1 VATEGTSDRGGERS
15 PGANGKSTGPFTVE
29 RTTHLDVP
37 AICALLKKVWEAEP
51 PGLPPELLKAWQPTP
66 LEFTSRMEG
75 VTYFC
80 ARREGRILGVLGC
93 ELAHGSGRLVHLAVD
108 PDVRRQGAGSALVN
122 WAVDWARRTNLASIW
137 ADPLTRFAAASA
149 LLTRLG
155 FTSAGTLHK
164 HEWTHDVQLFERV
177 L

>member
-1 VATEGTSDRGGERS
+1 MATEGTSDRGGERP
-15 PGANGKSTGPFTVE
+15 PGANGKSPGPFSVD

-51 PGLPPELLKAWQPTP
+51 PGLPNELLKAWQPTP

-80 ARREGRILGVLGC
+80 ARRDGRLLGVLGL
-93 ELAHGSGRLVHLAVD
+93 ELAHGSCRLVHLAVD
-108 PDVRRQGAGSALVN
+108 PDVRRQGAATALV
-122 WAVDWARRTNLASIW
+122 AGAIEWARRANVASVW
-137 ADPLTRFAAASA
+137 ADPLARFSAASA
-149 LLTRLG
+149 LFSRLG
-155 FTSAGTLHK
+155 FAGAGTLHK
-164 HEWTHDVQLFERV
+164 HEWNQDVQLFERV